1 MMTIKEI
8 KATAKE
14 MTANIQPS
22 DVQAR
27 CENLANVCL
36 SSGFTKE
43 KVAEAVRDYL
53 RDLTIKAEQETTIN
67 LPGNNPF

>member
-1 MMTIKEI
+1 MTLKEI

-27 CENLANVCL
+27 CENLAYVFL
-36 SSGFTKE
+36 SSGITKE

-53 RDLTIKAEQETTIN
+53 RDLTQSVK
-67 LPGNNPF
+67 GNSLKV